1 MSVFSSS
8 HTAEAV
14 GYNNGHALGHVQ
26 GQQQGQ
32 IDGWNQAVDHF
43 TPILADRDATIQR
56 LLDANAQ
63 LQYQL
68 EQQQQYL
75 ELQHEQAQ
83 SVRADYETMHK
94 SFLGVVA
101 LATPAM
107 RYVALQPLAER
118 EQFFSTYCE
127 NSIKLQGQDYVR
139 EHRFPH
145 NQPLVRK
152 YLPIAQSVVSETV
165 AQIKRQRA
173 SASPDATPTA

>member
-1 MSVFSSS
+1 MSVYSSNI
-8 HTAEAV
+8 TAESV

-26 GQQQGQ
+26 GQEQGQ
-32 IDGWNQAVDHF
+32 IDGWNQAVEHL
-43 TPILADRDATIQR
+43 TPVIADRDATIQR

-63 LQYQL
+63 LEHQL
-68 EQQQQYL
+68 AQQQQYL

-83 SVRADYETMHK
+83 SVRADYEAMHK
-94 SFLGVVA
+94 AFLGVIA

-118 EQFFSTYCE
+118 DQFFTTYCE

-139 EHRFPH
+139 DHRFPH
-145 NQPLVRK
+145 NQPLVK
-152 YLPIAQSVVSETV
+152 QYLPIAHSVVSETI

-173 SASPDATPTA
+173 SAASDAAPAA

>member
-1 MSVFSSS
+1 MSVFANV
-8 HTAEAV
+8 HTAESV

-26 GQQQGQ
+26 GQEQGQ

-43 TPILADRDATIQR
+43 TPILADRDGTIQR
-56 LLDANAQ
+56 LMDANAQ
-63 LQYQL
+63 LAHQL
-68 EQQQQYL
+68 EMQRQYL

-83 SVRADYETMHK
+83 SVRADYEAMHK
-94 SFLGVVA
+94 AFLGVVA

-107 RYVALQPLAER
+107 RHVALQPLAER
-118 EQFFSTYCE
+118 DQFITTYCE

-145 NQPLVRK
+145 NQPLVK
-152 YLPIAQSVVSETV
+152 QYLPIAHSVVSETI

-173 SASPDATPTA
+173 SAAPDAAPAA